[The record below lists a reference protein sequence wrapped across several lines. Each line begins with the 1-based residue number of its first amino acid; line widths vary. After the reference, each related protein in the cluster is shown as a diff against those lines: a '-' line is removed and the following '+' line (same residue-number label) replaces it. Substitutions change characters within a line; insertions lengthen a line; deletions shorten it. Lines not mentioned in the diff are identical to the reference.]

1 MSDSM
6 TGSSPR
12 RPSRSRRLLAVAAAT
27 ALAGATLTPLMM
39 APANAAVPVG
49 AGVPAA
55 YTFGPAASATTLKL
69 CTAGNPLCIA
79 TSPSEEFWF
88 SARAKSGLLK
98 DYRAELERALDPAGK
113 PIGFARLRFKI
124 NGLRAGVTYQVDH
137 PYGSVKLKT
146 NKSDPNHPKD
156 PAWGSINVTTD
167 AGICTP
173 TATAACDWTA
183 VGKAFI
189 GNNPGTAGILRSVNP
204 TPGALG
210 NIVTA
215 GPVTGAPSGNNL
227 VQVTA
232 VGGAVVVPPV
242 RDFTVQAVA

>member
-6 TGSSPR
+6 TDSSPR
-12 RPSRSRRLLAVAAAT
+12 RPSRTRRLLAVAAAT
-27 ALAGATLTPLMM
+27 AMAGATLTPLMM
-39 APANAAVPVG
+39 APASAAVPVG
-49 AGVPAA
+49 AGVPTA
-55 YTFGPAASATTLKL
+55 YTFGGAKPATLKL
-69 CTAGNPLCIA
+69 CTAGDPLCIA

-88 SARAKSGLLK
+88 SARAKGGLLK

-124 NGLRAGVTYQVDH
+124 NGLRSGVTYQVDH

-146 NKSDPNHPKD
+146 NKSDPIHPKD

-167 AGICTP
+167 AGICAP

-183 VGKAFI
+183 VGNAFL
-189 GNNPGTAGILRSVNP
+189 GNFPASAGILRSVNP

-215 GPVTGAPSGNNL
+215 GPVTGAPSGKNY
-227 VQVTA
+227 VRVTA
-232 VGGAVVVPPV
+232 VGGAVVVPAV
-242 RDFTVQAVA
+242 SDFAVQAVA